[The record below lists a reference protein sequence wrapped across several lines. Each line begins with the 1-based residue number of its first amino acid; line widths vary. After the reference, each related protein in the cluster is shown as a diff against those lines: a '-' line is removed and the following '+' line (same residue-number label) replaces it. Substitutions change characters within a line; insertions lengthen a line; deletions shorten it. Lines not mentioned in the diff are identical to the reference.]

1 MDQRFIEIF
10 HSFKNDIYRLAYSYT
25 KNTSDADDVIQNV
38 FIKLYE
44 HPEILEQDNSNIK
57 KWCIKVTI
65 NECKSLLISSWR
77 KKIIPISDQE
87 FHELTEQPVQNEML
101 TAIFSLPKKYRI
113 VVFLYYYEEYKVKEI
128 AKILNISETNV
139 QTRLARSREKIKQ
152 MLMEVTS

>member
-101 TAIFSLPKKYRI
+101 TAIFNLPKKYRI